1 MNRREFIAK
10 TSMTALASALGEDI
24 KCKEPLRVAVVG
36 LGRKGIDILSNLFYY
51 RANGLIQVDVIAAC
65 DISRERLAVA
75 HHIPERYSREGDIKA
90 EERKCSFYDDYKK
103 LLNEVG
109 GAVGWRFYLHAG
121 FLPLRTGIGFHATWN
136 LRLL

>member
-1 MNRREFIAK
+1 MNRREFI
-10 TSMTALASALGEDI
+10 TMSSMTALASALGEEF

-36 LGRKGIDILSNLFYY
+36 LGRKGIDILSNLFCYQ
-51 RANGLIQVDVIAAC
+51 ANGLIQVDVIAAC

-90 EERKCSFYDDYKK
+90 VERKCSFYDDYKK

-109 GAVGWRFYLHAG
+109 GRLDGVFICTPDFCAFCRFSV
-121 FLPLRTGIGFHATWN
+121 
-136 LRLL
+136 